1 MKEGFVIKLQKK
13 AGSTE
18 LSTQKEERFSSK
30 RRDRLIEKIAKKQ
43 GKKNKRFSFAETD
56 ALLTE
61 KKNNMCLLSNASSF
75 LIFSVTN
82 V

>member
-1 MKEGFVIKLQKK
+1 MFMKEGFVIKLQKK

-18 LSTQKEERFSSK
+18 LSPKK
-30 RRDRLIEKIAKKQ
+30 RREIFFTKRRSIDRKKLQ
-43 GKKNKRFSFAETD
+43 KNKRFSFAETD